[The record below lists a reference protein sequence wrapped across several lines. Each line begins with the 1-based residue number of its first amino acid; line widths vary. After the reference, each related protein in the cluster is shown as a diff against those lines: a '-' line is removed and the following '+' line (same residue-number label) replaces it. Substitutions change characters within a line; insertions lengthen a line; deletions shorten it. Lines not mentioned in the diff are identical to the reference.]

1 METTEGLPIVA
12 LDDLDA
18 IEAMLER
25 ADRLMY
31 AADNFSDRSEFAKA
45 KEAFDRVSERQRRLL
60 GYYQATAPVLFE
72 GLRPRIVEGYPFL
85 DTVREHVAAS
95 LDVGWDVDRSIRKTW
110 AQDDEDDGA

>member
-1 METTEGLPIVA
+1 METTEGLPTLAI
-12 LDDLDA
+12 DDLDT

-31 AADNFSDRSEFAKA
+31 AADNFADRSEFAKA

-60 GYYQATAPVLFE
+60 GYFSATAPVLPTE
-72 GLRPRIVEGYPFL
+72 PFL

-95 LDVGWDVDRSIRKTW
+95 LEVGWDVDRSIKKTW
-110 AQDDEDDGA
+110 DVDAE